1 MSTIEQ
7 NIEKTH
13 NALLASQGK
22 IKASLRIDNA
32 QIADLYNG
40 EFFSG
45 SLCVYEDIIVGYKH
59 LEAET
64 VIDAQNAYILPN
76 FMDAHVHI
84 ESSMLSP
91 ARFAE
96 LVIPFGT
103 GTVVADP
110 HEIANVQGMDGIKFM
125 LTSAQHSVGLGENSK
140 DAFFDMRMMLPS
152 CVPALPFED
161 AGANLLAVNLA
172 ELIEHKKVLG
182 LGEMMN
188 VFGVVNQDK
197 EVMDKINLAKLHG
210 KMIDGHS
217 PAIDASTLD
226 SYALAG
232 VKTDHECTKLE
243 EVWDRLRR
251 GMYVLMRE
259 GSAAHDLLNL
269 LPAINASN
277 ARYCMFCTDDRHAAD
292 IVKRGHINT
301 LVRMAV
307 AAGIEPIQA
316 VRMASLNIAEC
327 YGIKNKGSLAVGM
340 EASFMFVNSINDL
353 GDSVHFNKL
362 DNNGKSKNIEKPK
375 HLSDS
380 ANAGNSANSEKA
392 TNSDNLSGTT
402 QSDDFSK
409 QLGESFT
416 PHAVFIK
423 GKKVA
428 ENGKMLAFGGQS
440 QAGNNTDK
448 NAVQGAIQ
456 NTQNADLDKLTLLM
470 RKSMNFVMP
479 KNFDIPVES
488 GKARLIKVCAH
499 SLFTECEIAS
509 VGIDA
514 KGNFDFTKNK
524 GILKLAVIERHKGTG
539 KIGLGLLHAQYGL
552 QNGAIAT
559 TIAHDS
565 HNIVVAGDNDA
576 DMLLAVETL
585 KEIGGGIVMTSQGKV
600 LASLELPLGGL
611 MSEEGGHAVAEKLE
625 KLLALAKSHYHIW
638 DKADAFMT
646 LSFLALPVIPEL
658 KLTAS
663 GLFDVNT
670 FSFVN
675 VDANK

>member
-1 MSTIEQ
+1 MNTQIESPDGTSCPQKNKITKGNRMSIIEDK
-7 NIEKTH
+7 IKKTS
-13 NALLASQGK
+13 NALLATQGK
-22 IKASLRIDNA
+22 IKATLRIDNVK
-32 QIADLYNG
+32 IADLYNG
-40 EFFSG
+40 EFFAG
-45 SLCVYEDIIVGYKH
+45 SLCVYDDIIIGYKH

-64 VIDAQNAYILPN
+64 VVDGKGAYLLPN

-96 LVIPFGT
+96 LIVPFGT
-103 GTVVADP
+103 GTVIADP

-125 LTSAQHSVGLGENSK
+125 IASAQSAVLTKSGGNGAGANTRNAVMQSGEA
-140 DAFFDMRMMLPS
+140 DRHTDTLLDVRIMLPS

-161 AGANLLAVNLA
+161 AGANLLASDLE

-197 EVMDKINLAKLHG
+197 EVMDKMNLAKKHG

-217 PAIDASTLD
+217 PAIDANTLD
-226 SYALAG
+226 SYVLAG
-232 VKTDHECTKLE
+232 VKTDHECTKTE

-269 LPAINASN
+269 IPSVNAYN
-277 ARYCMFCTDDRHAAD
+277 ARYCMFCSDDRHPAD

-307 AAGIEPIQA
+307 EAGIEPIQA
-316 VRMASLNIAEC
+316 IRMASLNTAES
-327 YGIKNKGSLAVGM
+327 YGFKNKGSLAVGM
-340 EASFMFVNSINDL
+340 EASFMLVNSI
-353 GDSVHFNKL
+353 GDAKNGM
-362 DNNGKSKNIEKPK
+362 DN
-375 HLSDS
+375 
-380 ANAGNSANSEKA
+380 
-392 TNSDNLSGTT
+392 
-402 QSDDFSK
+402 
-409 QLGESFT
+409 FT

-423 GKKVA
+423 GNKVA
-428 ENGKMLAFGGQS
+428 ENGKMLDDWNGQVDS
-440 QAGNNTDK
+440 QVQLQTETNKDK
-448 NAVQGAIQ
+448 QE
-456 NTQNADLDKLTLLM
+456 LEKLTALM

-479 KNFDIPVES
+479 ENFDIPVKS

-499 SLFTECEIAS
+499 SLFTQCEIAP

-514 KGNFDFTKNK
+514 KGNFDFSKNK
-524 GILKLAVIERHKGTG
+524 GTLKIAVIERHKGTG
-539 KIGLGLLHAQYGL
+539 KMGLGLLHEQYGL

-576 DMLLAVETL
+576 DMFLAIKTL
-585 KEIGGGIVMTSQGKV
+585 KEIGGGIVMASQGKV

-611 MSEEGGHAVAEKLE
+611 MSEESGHIVAGKLE
-625 KLLALAKSHYHIW
+625 KLLNLAKSHYKIW
-638 DKADAFMT
+638 EKADAFMT
-646 LSFLALPVIPEL
+646 LSFLALPVIPEI

-670 FSFVN
+670 FSFVS
-675 VDANK
+675 VDASIGAGGK